1 MLRSRFSSL
10 PGAFNESL
18 VPDDGKRARKGFSF
32 SRDFE
37 KVIFQTRFLSS
48 LWLLCKADF
57 CRVAV
62 GLLIG

>member
-18 VPDDGKRARKGFSF
+18 VPDEDNRARKGFSF

-37 KVIFQTRFLSS
+37 KVMS
-48 LWLLCKADF
+48 L
-57 CRVAV
+57 
-62 GLLIG
+62 